1 MHFKSHNTNIYMYG
15 MANQASTLSIQI
27 LTWNLNEKNK
37 LNPHKKSI
45 FDNLIVLICTLYAN
59 QILTSHRKS
68 KVLFKRLY
76 LQEPFTINH
85 GFRYHLNCTCI
96 FKSRFHEMTCARQQY
111 ICLMAAEI
119 AQYRLYCRSVT
130 RHQIKSN
137 PAAMIE
143 LALQPLH

>member
-1 MHFKSHNTNIYMYG
+1 MHTICKLDFNI
-15 MANQASTLSIQI
+15 
-27 LTWNLNEKNK
+27 
-37 LNPHKKSI
+37 P
-45 FDNLIVLICTLYAN
+45 
-59 QILTSHRKS
+59 S
-68 KVLFKRLY
+68 KVQGFVQTTLFIGTVY
-76 LQEPFTINH
+76 

-111 ICLMAAEI
+111 TCLMAAEI
-119 AQYRLYCRSVT
+119 AQYRLYCRSVM